1 MREMKD
7 SGVEWIGE
15 VPREWQLLRFK
26 DKYINKKEIAKERA
40 LEYERLALTL
50 NGVIKRPKND
60 SEGLQPKEFDGY
72 QIIEVNDFVFKMI
85 DLQNIGTSRVGLSPY
100 RGLVSPAYIR
110 FSSKNTNQYNQFVY
124 YYLMSLYYNQVFNNL
139 GGNGVRS
146 ALNAKDMGEFL
157 VPYPAENEQIRI
169 CSCLD
174 KKIIQVDTLIRNVRT
189 QIEKLKAYKQSLIT
203 EVVTKGLDPTVP
215 MKDSGVDY
223 LGRIPIGWSII
234 SIGQAFIYVGGFAF
248 KSELFS
254 IDKTKYQVLRIG
266 NVKNDNLILDNKQ
279 IYIDESSAEFAKSA
293 KVRPDDILFTMT
305 GTKGKQDYF
314 YTVLVNEKHMV
325 NKHLFINQ
333 RVGIFRQRSNRIKMS
348 FANYILKEKRILDYI
363 FLSETGTA
371 NQGNLGIENIA
382 RTKLYLPSLEEQ
394 EEIVIYLDK
403 KSSQIDR
410 LIAIKQAK
418 IEKLEQYKRSLI
430 YEYVT
435 GKKEV
440 V

>member
-85 DLQNIGTSRVGLSPY
+85 DLQNISTSRVGLSPY

-174 KKIIQVDTLIRNVRT
+174 KKIIQVDTLIQNVQT
-189 QIEKLKAYKQSLIT
+189 QIEKLKAYRQSLIT

-215 MKDSGVDY
+215 MKDSGVDWI
-223 LGRIPIGWSII
+223 GEIPEHWSKLPVKYIGTTQNGI
-234 SIGQAFIYVGGFAF
+234 SKGGEYFGSGHPFVSYGDVYKNMELPRSVAGLVESTEAERENYSVKTGDIF
-248 KSELFS
+248 FTRTSE
-254 IDKTKYQVLRIG
+254 T
-266 NVKNDNLILDNKQ
+266 
-279 IYIDESSAEFAKSA
+279 IDEVGFSSVCTETIQNATFAGFLIRLRPFNDVLTSLYAKYYFRGNHIRRYLVKEMNLVTRASLGQGLLKAMPVLLPPPDEQIAIAEYL
-293 KVRPDDILFTMT
+293 R
-305 GTKGKQDYF
+305 
-314 YTVLVNEKHMV
+314 
-325 NKHLFINQ
+325 
-333 RVGIFRQRSNRIKMS
+333 
-348 FANYILKEKRILDYI
+348 LKC
-363 FLSETGTA
+363 
-371 NQGNLGIENIA
+371 
-382 RTKLYLPSLEEQ
+382 
-394 EEIVIYLDK
+394 
-403 KSSQIDR
+403 SQIDR
-410 LIAIKQAK
+410 FISIKQEK

-440 V
+440 RL

>member
-85 DLQNIGTSRVGLSPY
+85 DLQNISTSRVGLSPY

-174 KKIIQVDTLIRNVRT
+174 KTIIQVDTLIQNVQT

-203 EVVTKGLDPTVP
+203 EAVTKGLDSTVP
-215 MKDSGVDY
+215 MKDSGVAWIGDVP
-223 LGRIPIGWSII
+223 LNWNLTSIGRMCFVTKLAGFEYTSEMNGNITPIGDVPIVRA
-234 SIGQAFIYVGGFAF
+234 Q
-248 KSELFS
+248 
-254 IDKTKYQVLRIG
+254 
-266 NVKNDNLILDNKQ
+266 NVKMGKFIEPVDNYISFEISKKLDRCALDKKSLLITFIGAGIGEVAIFDRDRRYHLAPNVAKIV
-279 IYIDESSAEFAKSA
+279 IYDSMKSWIREEYLLYFIMSSSGQE
-293 KVRPDDILFTMT
+293 
-305 GTKGKQDYF
+305 
-314 YTVLVNEKHMV
+314 EV
-325 NKHLFINQ
+325 NK
-333 RVGIFRQRSNRIKMS
+333 IKK
-348 FANYILKEKRILDYI
+348 A
-363 FLSETGTA
+363 TA
-371 NQGNLGIENIA
+371 Q
-382 RTKLYLPSLEEQ
+382 PSLSMQTIRSIAIVIPPVEEQ
-394 EEIVIYLDK
+394 LLIAAYLDK
-403 KSSQIDR
+403 KCAQIDR